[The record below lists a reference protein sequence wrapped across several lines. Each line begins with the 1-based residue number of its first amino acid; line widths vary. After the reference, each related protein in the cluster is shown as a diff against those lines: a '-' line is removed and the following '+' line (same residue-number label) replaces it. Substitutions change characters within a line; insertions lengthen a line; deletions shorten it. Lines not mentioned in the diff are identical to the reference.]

1 MNSERPFDMLR
12 DRLLIFLAVVEV
24 DEVIDGVVEDEPDY
38 DVDTEDP
45 RATQLEMD
53 TEHGDQHDEQ

>member
-1 MNSERPFDMLR
+1 MLR

-45 RATQLEMD
+45 RAAQLEMD